1 MDADRR
7 TMAQKI
13 VEAELRTDT
22 GKNVARRIR
31 QAGRVP
37 GILYGDMRE
46 AFSLTLNPK
55 QLSAVLRSESGQNTI
70 FNLQVSGGETTSV
83 MIVDTQFEPVRG
95 HLLHADLKRIAMD
108 KKLKVSVHV
117 VLTGESP
124 GVKLQGGILE
134 VVLREVE
141 VECLPTDIPEQL
153 QIGIETLE
161 MGHYI
166 RVADLQKTTEGK
178 IQILSDPDGVICH
191 VVAPKAEEV
200 KPEEEE
206 AAEAAEEPELIKKG
220 KAAEEGE
227 EQPESK

>member
-1 MDADRR
+1 
-7 TMAQKI
+7 MAQKI

-70 FNLQVSGGETTSV
+70 FNLQVSGGETTPV

-206 AAEAAEEPELIKKG
+206 AAESAEEPELIKKG

>member
-1 MDADRR
+1 
-7 TMAQKI
+7 MAQKI

-70 FNLQVSGGETTSV
+70 FNLQVSGGETTPV

-117 VLTGESP
+117 ALTGESP

>member
-1 MDADRR
+1 
-7 TMAQKI
+7 MAQKI

-70 FNLQVSGGETTSV
+70 FNLQVSGGETTPV

-95 HLLHADLKRIAMD
+95 HLLHTDLKRIAMD

>member
-1 MDADRR
+1 
-7 TMAQKI
+7 MAQKI

-70 FNLQVSGGETTSV
+70 FNLQVSGGETTPV

-220 KAAEEGE
+220 KAAEEVE